1 MIKSRTTEDAGQ
13 HPCTGDPEATLAY
26 DGSFP
31 GFLCACAEALNAVEP
46 VPRVVRADM
55 PESLFE
61 ARITVLLDHERAIA
75 LWKRMAGAYGAAC
88 MRTLLEAFL
97 SDIQGADA
105 AISRVLL
112 KIRRAGATALDDLA
126 DPDALTVEK
135 ASYRA
140 RMESHKFCG
149 LVRFSQL
156 SDGSWYAPVEPD
168 CDVLLL
174 IADHFSARYNTMR
187 FAIHDR
193 KRGSALLHETGM
205 AWSHV
210 DSFSFAGR
218 PLQGTGI
225 AGGFESSLS
234 DDELAVRALWKTYFE
249 SVAVEGR
256 TNPKLQRN
264 FMPKKYWN
272 LLTEMGGRG
281 L

>member
-1 MIKSRTTEDAGQ
+1 MIKIHCAENAGKQ
-13 HPCTGDPEATLAY
+13 QCTGDSEATLAH

-31 GFLCACAEALNAVEP
+31 GFLCACAEALNAAEP
-46 VPRVVRADM
+46 VPRVVRADI

-61 ARITVLLDHERAIA
+61 ARVTVPRDHERAIA

-88 MRTLLEAFL
+88 MRTFLEAFL
-97 SDIQGADA
+97 SDTTDVDE
-105 AISRVLL
+105 AISRMLRKV
-112 KIRRAGATALDDLA
+112 RRTGAGALDDLA

-140 RMESHKFCG
+140 RMEGHKMCG

-156 SDGSWYAPVEPD
+156 SDGSWYAPIEPD

-174 IADHFSARYNTMR
+174 IADHFSARFNTMR

-193 KRGSALLHETGM
+193 RRGSAIVHETGK
-205 AWSHV
+205 AWNLVEGFGFTVSSQE
-210 DSFSFAGR
+210 DAGSV
-218 PLQGTGI
+218 P
-225 AGGFESSLS
+225 GFESSLS
-234 DDELAVRALWKTYFE
+234 EEERAVRALWKKYFE

-256 TNPKLQRN
+256 TNPRLQRS